1 MSRLSVRLP
10 WLVLTVVA
18 LLVFASLSALASPL
32 PAPSEQ
38 GAAPTATGA
47 ASAKSQPPSSAG
59 PQDAWTRIQS
69 TGKMVIGTSADYPP
83 FEYRTPSFTI
93 DGFDA
98 ALMREIARRLG
109 VSVEL
114 RDFAFD
120 GLLDA
125 VQLGQLDGA
134 IAAISVT
141 DERSQQVNFSRIYH
155 VGQDAV
161 LAPADYSGEQ
171 ITTEDNLAGKRVG
184 VQDGSVYETEMQRAL
199 VDTGLTKPANLVTYG
214 DIDDAIAA
222 LQAKSIDFVVM
233 DAAPAGTIAQTGQV
247 QLAGGGLTRQQF
259 AIALPQNSPALLSQV
274 NRVLDDLFRG
284 GYISQLEQKYLGGT
298 PGPTPVPPTPTPAPC
313 VNSMKW
319 VADLNYDD
327 HGMTAPPVLQPGQKF
342 TKTWRV
348 RNSGTC
354 PWQPTFQLVFVSG
367 ARMGGQPAM
376 VGKTV
381 AVGATTDLS
390 VNLVAPTAPGVY
402 QGIWQM
408 RDDQGVSFGE
418 RIWVGIQVP
427 GAPATPTPTPG
438 PPPTP
443 PPPPADMQI
452 TQFGVDR
459 NTIRYGECVNLY
471 WQYNGP
477 VAWMALTRNGAT
489 LTNDVNARNFWDC
502 PTSPGK
508 MEYQLEATNG
518 VTPRYAWQTVEVQG

>member
-1 MSRLSVRLP
+1 MSRLTARLP
-10 WLVLTVVA
+10 WLVLTVVVVLA
-18 LLVFASLSALASPL
+18 SASLSATASPL
-32 PAPSEQ
+32 PAPSDQ

-47 ASAKSQPPSSAG
+47 ASGKSSPAPGAG
-59 PQDAWTRIQS
+59 PQDDWTRIQS
-69 TGKMVIGTSADYPP
+69 TGRMVIGTSADYPP
-83 FEYRTPSFTI
+83 FEFRTPNFTI

-98 ALMREIARRLG
+98 ELMREIARRLG

-114 RDFAFD
+114 RDYAFE
-120 GLLDA
+120 GLLDGI
-125 VQLGQLDGA
+125 QLGQLDGA

-141 DERSQQVNFSRIYH
+141 DERSQQVSFSRIYH

-171 ITTEDNLAGKRVG
+171 ITTADKLADNRVG
-184 VQDGSVYETEMQRAL
+184 VQEGSVYETEMQQVL
-199 VDTGLTKPANLVTYG
+199 VDTGLTKPANVVAYA
-214 DIDDAIAA
+214 DIRDAVAA
-222 LQAKSIDFVVM
+222 LQAKTIDFVVM
-233 DAAPAGTIAQTGQV
+233 DAAPAATIAQSGQGK
-247 QLAGGGLTRQQF
+247 LAGGGLTRQQF
-259 AIALPQNSPALLSQV
+259 AIALPMNSPTLLVQV
-274 NRVLDDLFRG
+274 NRVLNDLFAS
-284 GYISQLEQKYLGGT
+284 GYIAKLEQKYLGTSGGV
-298 PGPTPVPPTPTPAPC
+298 PAAPTPTPTPAPC

-327 HGMTAPPVLQPGQKF
+327 QGMKSPPVLQPAQKF

-354 PWQPTFQLVFVSG
+354 SWQPGFYLDFVSG
-367 ARMGGQPAM
+367 TRMGGQPVA

-381 AVGATTDLS
+381 AVGATADLS
-390 VNLVAPTAPGVY
+390 VNLVAPTAPGTY

-408 RDDQGVSFGE
+408 RDDKGVAFGE

-427 GAPATPTPTPG
+427 APPAPPTATPTPAA
-438 PPPTP
+438 
-443 PPPPADMQI
+443 PPADMQI

-459 NTIRYGECVNLY
+459 NTINYGQCVNVY

-502 PTSPGK
+502 PPSPGK

-518 VTPRYAWQTVEVQG
+518 VTPRFAWQTVQVQ

>member
-1 MSRLSVRLP
+1 MKRSSRRLP
-10 WLVLTVVA
+10 WIVLIVVV
-18 LLVFASLSALASPL
+18 LLLSASLGAWAGSP
-32 PAPSEQ
+32 
-38 GAAPTATGA
+38 AAPAERAAAAAATGTP
-47 ASAKSQPPSSAG
+47 QPASSAG
-59 PQDAWTRIQS
+59 PQDAWARIQS

-125 VQLGQLDGA
+125 IQLGQLDGA
-134 IAAISVT
+134 IAALSVT
-141 DERSQQVNFSRIYH
+141 DERSQQVSFSRIYY

-161 LAPADYSGEQ
+161 LAPADYGGGQ
-171 ITTEDNLAGKRVG
+171 ITVPENLAGMRVG

-199 VDTGLTKPANLVTYG
+199 VDTGLTKPANLVPYG
-214 DIDDAIAA
+214 NIDDAIAA
-222 LQAKSIDFVVM
+222 LQAKTIDFVVL
-233 DAAPAGTIAQTGQV
+233 DAAPAGTIAQSGAAK
-247 QLAGGGLTRQQF
+247 LAGGGLTRQQF
-259 AIALPQNSPALLSQV
+259 AIALPQNSPALLARV
-274 NRVLDDLFRG
+274 NSVLDDLFRS
-284 GYISQLEQKYLGGT
+284 GYISQLQAKYLGAA

-319 VADLNYDD
+319 VADLTYDD

-342 TKTWRV
+342 TKSWRV

-354 PWQPTFQLVFVSG
+354 PWQPAFYLDFVSG
-367 ARMGGQPAM
+367 TRMGGQPVA

-381 AVGATTDLS
+381 AVGATADLS
-390 VNLVAPTAPGVY
+390 VKLTAPTAPGVY

-408 RDDQGVSFGE
+408 RDNQGAAFGE

-427 GAPATPTPTPG
+427 APPAPPTATPL
-438 PPPTP
+438 PPA
-443 PPPPADMQI
+443 PPADMQI

-459 NTIRYGECVNLY
+459 NDISYGQCVNLY
-471 WQYNGP
+471 WQFSGP

-489 LTNDVNARNFWDC
+489 LTNDVNARAFYDC
-502 PTSPGK
+502 PPSSGK
-508 MEYQLEATNG
+508 MDYELQATNG
-518 VTPRYAWQTVEVQG
+518 VTPRYSWVTVQVH

>member
-1 MSRLSVRLP
+1 MSRLYRRLP
-10 WLVLTVVA
+10 WLVLIVIA
-18 LLVFASLSALASPL
+18 LLANASLGALASPI

-38 GAAPTATGA
+38 
-47 ASAKSQPPSSAG
+47 SAG
-59 PQDAWTRIQS
+59 PQDPWTRIQS
-69 TGKMVIGTSADYPP
+69 TGRMVIGTSADYPP
-83 FEYRTPSFTI
+83 FEYRTPNFLI

-120 GLLDA
+120 GLINGI
-125 VQLGQLDGA
+125 QIGQLDGA

-141 DERSQQVNFSRIYH
+141 DERSQTVNFSRVYY
-155 VGQDAV
+155 VGEDAV
-161 LAPADYSGEQ
+161 LAPADYGGGQ
-171 ITTEDNLAGKRVG
+171 ITIPENLAGMRVG
-184 VQDGSVYETEMQRAL
+184 VQDGSVYETEMQRLL

-214 DIDDAIAA
+214 NIKDAIAA
-222 LQAKSIDFVVM
+222 LQAKSLDFVVM
-233 DAAPAGTIAQTGQV
+233 DAAPAGTFAATGDV
-247 QLAGGGLTRQQF
+247 KLAGGGLTRQQF
-259 AIALPQNSPALLSQV
+259 AIALPKNSPALLAQV
-274 NRVLDDLFRG
+274 NGVLDDLFAS
-284 GYISQLEQKYLGGT
+284 GYITQLQQKYLST
-298 PGPTPVPPTPTPAPC
+298 APGPTPVSPTPTPAPC
-313 VNSMKW
+313 MNSMAW

-327 HGMTAPPVLQPGQKF
+327 HGMKSPPVLQPGQKF

-354 PWQPTFQLVFVSG
+354 PWQPSFYLDFVSG
-367 ARMGGQPAM
+367 TRMGGQPVT

-390 VNLVAPTAPGVY
+390 VNLTAPTAPGVY

-408 RDDQGVSFGE
+408 RDNKGVAFGE

-427 GAPATPTPTPG
+427 APPAPPTATPTPAA
-438 PPPTP
+438 
-443 PPPPADMQI
+443 PPADMQI

-459 NTIRYGECVNLY
+459 NTINYGECVNLY

-518 VTPRYAWQTVEVQG
+518 VTPRYSWQTVQVQG

>member
-1 MSRLSVRLP
+1 MSRLSRRLP
-10 WLVLTVVA
+10 WLVLIVIA
-18 LLVFASLSALASPL
+18 LLASAFLGALASPL
-32 PAPSEQ
+32 PAPSDQ
-38 GAAPTATGA
+38 AAAPTATGTA
-47 ASAKSQPPSSAG
+47 AKSQPASSAG

-69 TGKMVIGTSADYPP
+69 TGKMVIGTAADYPP

-98 ALMREIARRLG
+98 ELMREIARRLG

-120 GLLDA
+120 GLLDG

-161 LAPADYSGEQ
+161 LAPPDYGGEQ
-171 ITTEDNLAGKRVG
+171 ITVADSLAGKRVG

-222 LQAKSIDFVVM
+222 LQAKTIDFVVM
-233 DAAPAGTIAQTGQV
+233 DAAPATTIAQSGQV
-247 QLAGGGLTRQQF
+247 KIAGGGLTRQQF

-274 NRVLDDLFRG
+274 NRVLNDLFAS
-284 GYISQLEQKYLGGT
+284 GYINQLEQKYLGGA

-313 VNSMKW
+313 VNSMSW
-319 VADLNYDD
+319 VADLTYDD
-327 HGMTAPPVLQPGQKF
+327 HGMKSPPVLQPGQKF

-354 PWQPTFQLVFVSG
+354 QWQPSFYLDFVSG
-367 ARMGGQPAM
+367 TRMGGQPVA

-381 AVGATTDLS
+381 AVGATADLS
-390 VNLVAPTAPGVY
+390 VNLTAPTAPGVY

-408 RDDQGVSFGE
+408 RDNQGAAFGE

-427 GAPATPTPTPG
+427 APPAPPTATPL
-438 PPPTP
+438 PPA
-443 PPPPADMQI
+443 PPADMQI

-459 NTIRYGECVNLY
+459 NTIHYGECVNLY

-518 VTPRYAWQTVEVQG
+518 VTPRFAWQTVDVQG